1 MMPSTEKLAQG
12 NGMMSGFL
20 ATAAI
25 CGSRILQNE
34 VSFSTLTDKM
44 KLKFIETPTDE
55 FYNTLDS
62 LSNIKNSNWQ
72 ILYDGTYFFYKKFL
86 KDETLSVSIDKG
98 NRNFDI
104 VFCGL

>member
-25 CGSRILQNE
+25 CSSRILQNE

-44 KLKFIETPTDE
+44 KLKWKRSV
-55 FYNTLDS
+55 S
-62 LSNIKNSNWQ
+62 LSTREESLTPFRRQSHTSRKTPIA
-72 ILYDGTYFFYKKFL
+72 GTYTFR
-86 KDETLSVSIDKG
+86 I
-98 NRNFDI
+98 
-104 VFCGL
+104 